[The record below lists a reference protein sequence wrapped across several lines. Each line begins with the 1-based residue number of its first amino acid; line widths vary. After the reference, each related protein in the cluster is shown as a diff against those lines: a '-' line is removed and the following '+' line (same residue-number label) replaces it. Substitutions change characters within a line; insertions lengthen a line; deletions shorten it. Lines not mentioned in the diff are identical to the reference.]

1 MVSKKKIEFFIPAR
15 SGSSRIKNK
24 NLKKING
31 KTLLEISI
39 KKCLKTKLG
48 DVVVSTDSQNYA
60 NYCKKKRCKNL
71 LFERK
76 NILHQNRQQYLA
88 FCII

>member
-1 MVSKKKIEFFIPAR
+1 MSLKKLIFYSCKI
-15 SGSSRIKNK
+15 GSSRIKNK

-48 DVVVSTDSQNYA
+48 DVVVSTDSKIMQTIV
-60 NYCKKKRCKNL
+60 KKKIYYLR
-71 LFERK
+71 EK
-76 NILHQNRQQYLA
+76 NIQDQNHQLYQV